1 MSLLLHIFSTNASN
15 NWLNFHSIRRGCWCV
30 HVLTQYCRVNNC
42 LNKTENSQE
51 TGECWFKLPAPS
63 LNALFKT
70 EVQSWL
76 FITSCSFQ
84 GRSPKFMKSHFRC
97 RNKVQAQSWLS
108 MKPQPRCRNKVWCSV
123 FQIFASSV
131 LQSVSMSL
139 TNQLILSVLQTII
152 LKTGIK
158 LQRNCKFYGDITGVH
173 FSRDNIARLIT
184 SAMV

>member
-1 MSLLLHIFSTNASN
+1 MQLC
-15 NWLNFHSIRRGCWCV
+15 WLNIVEWIIVWTKQKTRRK
-30 HVLTQYCRVNNC
+30 QVNVDSSYQRH
-42 LNKTENSQE
+42 LWMLFSRLKSKVDYLSQV
-51 TGECWFKLPAPS
+51 
-63 LNALFKT
+63 ALFKA
-70 EVQSWL
+70 EVQSLWNHKL
-76 FITSCSFQ
+76 V
-84 GRSPKFMKSHFRC
+84 SPQPRC

-158 LQRNCKFYGDITGVH
+158 LQCNCKFYRDITGVH
-173 FSRDNIARLIT
+173 FSCDNIARLIT